1 MPYRLL
7 LNKLVSAVFT
17 EISPNVFV
25 FWFWFLVHGHVV
37 LKICCMLTKAIYTI
51 VQIAWIKNHIFI
63 VLLFLLLKH
72 DIKKNLNHLLAIK
85 QKRFFS
91 FVFKMGMVPFVKTDS
106 LVANIPIDL
115 ENDLHIIVSS
125 VIDENVFL
133 PLSWGFFCTPSK
145 RFWVNF
151 TVRESVSAIN
161 NRTLYGV
168 VWLLSSQIMVNVY
181 YLLFSRE
188 ISDRY
193 ANSGP
198 WLETIT
204 VFVRFTPPP
213 PRNSISRHFIF
224 LHLHVFI
231 RRATG
236 YTYVLVK
243 ID

>member
-17 EISPNVFV
+17 EIAPNVFV

-51 VQIAWIKNHIFI
+51 VQISWIKNHIFI

-133 PLSWGFFCTPSK
+133 PLSWGFFLY
-145 RFWVNF
+145 
-151 TVRESVSAIN
+151 
-161 NRTLYGV
+161 RTQTI
-168 VWLLSSQIMVNVY
+168 LS
-181 YLLFSRE
+181 
-188 ISDRY
+188 
-193 ANSGP
+193 
-198 WLETIT
+198 
-204 VFVRFTPPP
+204 
-213 PRNSISRHFIF
+213 
-224 LHLHVFI
+224 
-231 RRATG
+231 
-236 YTYVLVK
+236 
-243 ID
+243 